1 MSAIASAHGGK
12 DAADWSEVRTA
23 YETTRTTLR
32 EVADRFGISF
42 STTMKRAAREKWKK
56 PGSVIVEARKK
67 IDGAINKIVE
77 ETAQKMEAAV
87 SEMAENTLADL
98 KPWIEQQKAHHLR
111 NIVQAG
117 KRGVERIEKLWD
129 GNEPDNPKF
138 ESFAAAALDRHDN
151 IVRRNLGM
159 NDADAP
165 DVNVAVN
172 IAILGW

>member
-12 DAADWSEVRTA
+12 DAVDWSEVRTN

-87 SEMAENTLADL
+87 SEMAENTLAEL

-111 NIVQAG
+111 KTVQTG
-117 KRGVERIEKLWD
+117 RRGVERIEKLWD
-129 GNEPDNPKF
+129 SNEPGR
-138 ESFAAAALDRHDN
+138 S
-151 IVRRNLGM
+151 
-159 NDADAP
+159 
-165 DVNVAVN
+165 
-172 IAILGW
+172 

>member
-87 SEMAENTLADL
+87 SEMAENTLAEL
-98 KPWIEQQKAHHLR
+98 KPGLSSRRRITFARSCKR
-111 NIVQAG
+111 AG
-117 KRGVERIEKLWD
+117 AES
-129 GNEPDNPKF
+129 NE
-138 ESFAAAALDRHDN
+138 
-151 IVRRNLGM
+151 
-159 NDADAP
+159 
-165 DVNVAVN
+165 
-172 IAILGW
+172 